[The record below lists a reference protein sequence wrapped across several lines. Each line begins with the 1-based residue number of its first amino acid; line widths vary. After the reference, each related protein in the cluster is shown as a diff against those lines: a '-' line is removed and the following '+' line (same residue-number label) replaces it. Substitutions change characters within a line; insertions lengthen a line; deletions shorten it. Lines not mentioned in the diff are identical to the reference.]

1 MVHEEERDEAERVLE
16 NCLAKQFRNIMYQ
29 ARVDAVKKYY
39 DQFLNNPIRD
49 EVARKKELREAQYVK
64 AKLDWIDTAPWAS
77 LCSYWCSAEFKKKR
91 KLGQESR
98 LKSDDIAQNRG
109 GSRSFTQ
116 TQKFMVSMLNI
127 TVALVCVQHL
137 IKCTYYNYCVN

>member
-1 MVHEEERDEAERVLE
+1 
-16 NCLAKQFRNIMYQ
+16 MYQ

-127 TVALVCVQHL
+127 TVALVCVQYL